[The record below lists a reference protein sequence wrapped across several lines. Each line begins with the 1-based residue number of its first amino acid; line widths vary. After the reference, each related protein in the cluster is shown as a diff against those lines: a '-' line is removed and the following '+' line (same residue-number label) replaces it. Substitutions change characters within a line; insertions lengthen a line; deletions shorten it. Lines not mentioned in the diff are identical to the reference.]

1 MIEQRRV
8 WMQKQINPNLESLFS
23 SNGFVRVSDNEAGA
37 KYVRG
42 ADYLLVSG
50 HFVFMSHM
58 GMIRAFPEDKVP
70 MLGIQMM
77 ERLTRMKVQS
87 HSGKEDM
94 TNYYMPMAKDQL
106 A

>member
-1 MIEQRRV
+1 
-8 WMQKQINPNLESLFS
+8 MQKQINPNLETLFS
-23 SNGFVRVSDNEAGA
+23 SYGFVRVSDNEAGA

-42 ADYLLVSG
+42 SDYLLVSG
-50 HFVFMSHM
+50 HFVFMSYM

-77 ERLTRMKVQS
+77 ERLTRMNPKA